1 MLQGIENVPHSNY
14 DSQDLSPELLYE
26 PQELNNSQLLPSPM
40 PELGH
45 IKTGRSPHFA
55 TSSTSESGSHRS
67 PAVEVHTTQELPEEP
82 EHPEEEHPSQASPLS
97 NLPKI
102 RLYHQEYRQA
112 SHAFLLRIHT
122 MTHDASVRGKSIFA

>member
-26 PQELNNSQLLPSPM
+26 PQELDNSQLLPSPM

-67 PAVEVHTTQELPEEP
+67 PAVEVHTTQELPEEQ
-82 EHPEEEHPSQASPLS
+82 EHQHPAGQHEEEQPSQASPFS
-97 NLPKI
+97 
-102 RLYHQEYRQA
+102 
-112 SHAFLLRIHT
+112 
-122 MTHDASVRGKSIFA
+122 